1 MRRRFLN
8 PLHQIQQRLSQLPG
22 RLHVQIY
29 TDLKSETRFRVA
41 TLPTGPLSIFRAAT
55 ARKRYHDFAQ
65 PELVFYEIEG
75 RARASV

>member
-1 MRRRFLN
+1 
-8 PLHQIQQRLSQLPG
+8 
-22 RLHVQIY
+22 VQIY

-41 TLPTGPLSIFRAAT
+41 SLRTDSLSIFRAAT